1 MAIHTQTDFDPSE
14 YNLLGAFY
22 IGNSGRIMDE
32 YAFEHFYFEGRL
44 AELGL
49 GIDILEAPGVGK
61 CESCGTR
68 YLHGMIFERN
78 EEIVLVG
85 QVCGE
90 KYFAAATASDIA
102 KRAEARV
109 RRARMFAS
117 DIPGFEEALEVEHYI
132 IEDIGYQLR
141 RKGQL
146 SLPQIELVFKIAK
159 EHTARLEAKAAQ
171 DELLT
176 DVPEGRVE
184 IIGTVLSDRWD
195 ETVYGSVHKML
206 VLAEVGSKRFKVW
219 GSVPAAIDGYDMRG
233 SRVSFTAAV
242 TPSDDFGFGFYKR
255 PTKASNVS

>member
-1 MAIHTQTDFDPSE
+1 MALHTQTDFDPSE
-14 YNLLGAFY
+14 YALLGAFY
-22 IGNSGRIMDE
+22 IGNNERVLGD

-44 AELGL
+44 EELGL
-49 GIDILEAPGVGK
+49 TLEILEAPGVGK

-68 YLHGMIFERN
+68 YLHGMLFERN
-78 EEIVLVG
+78 DKIILVG
-85 QVCGE
+85 KDCGE
-90 KYFAAATASDIA
+90 RYFSAATASDIE

-117 DIPGFEEALEVEHYI
+117 DIPGFEEALKVEHYI
-132 IEDIGYQLR
+132 IQDIGYQLR

-159 EHTARLEAKAAQ
+159 EHVARLEAKAAQ

-206 VLAEVGSKRFKVW
+206 VLAEVGSKRYKIW
-219 GSVPAAIDGYDMRG
+219 GSVPAALG
-233 SRVSFTAAV
+233 SDIRNSRIQFMAAV
-242 TPSDDFGFGFYKR
+242 TPSDDYGFGFFKR
-255 PTKASNVS
+255 PTKASTVS